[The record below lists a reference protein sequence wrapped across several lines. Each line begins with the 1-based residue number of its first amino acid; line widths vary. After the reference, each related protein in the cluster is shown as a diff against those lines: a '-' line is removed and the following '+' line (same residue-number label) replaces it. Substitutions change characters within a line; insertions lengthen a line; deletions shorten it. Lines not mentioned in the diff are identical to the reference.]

1 MTPGAPD
8 DRAHPHPLLP
18 GATPAT
24 IHTWLATAEDRAGF
38 VAEYDDAL
46 ERARRE
52 LDISGVH
59 EVIER
64 WRRVAL
70 LQSDPAG
77 FRHVVR
83 YAAELATGAASPD
96 DEPLEVTRRKAGI

>member
-1 MTPGAPD
+1 MTTGAAD
-8 DRAHPHPLLP
+8 DRARPHPLRP

-24 IHTWLATAEDRAGF
+24 IRAWLATDEDRAGF
-38 VAEYDDAL
+38 VAEYGDAL

-83 YAAELATGAASPD
+83 YAAEQATGVPPSE
-96 DEPLEVTRRKAGI
+96 DEPLEVTRRRAGI

>member
-1 MTPGAPD
+1 MTTGAAD
-8 DRAHPHPLLP
+8 DRARLHPLRP

-24 IHTWLATAEDRAGF
+24 IRTWLATDEDRVAF
-38 VAEYDDAL
+38 VTEYDDAL
-46 ERARRE
+46 DRARRE
-52 LDISGVH
+52 LDISAVH

-70 LQSDPAG
+70 LQGDPAG

-83 YAAELATGAASPD
+83 YAAEQATGTPSPE